1 MIEKNIL
8 VFGGSGQIGR
18 HLIRRLTKNNHL
30 VTVVTRNQHKKGA
43 ILKTQGNPGYV
54 EIVESNIFDEEKLS
68 KLMTK
73 KDICINLVGILYED
87 KKNTFKNIHVH
98 FPSLISKLCEKH
110 KLKQFIHLSAL
121 GIEKAK
127 DSNYAKSKLEGEK
140 QISESFKKMNTTK
153 MELIQIHNL
162 VDWKTQIKTL
172 RQMKESG
179 EISYIGITHYKSS
192 AFKEME
198 DIIKK
203 EPIDFAQFNYSIGER
218 DAEER
223 LLPICQEFGV
233 ATIINR
239 PFMRGK
245 LFRSFKNQTLPD
257 WCKDYDINS
266 WGQFFLKYII
276 ANPAVTNIIP
286 ATSKSKNMLDNSIA
300 GMGRVTDL
308 KIQKRIYFYIWR

>member
-1 MIEKNIL
+1 MSTSFLLSGLKFGSVLAQNQMLRRTIPSSGESLPIIGLGTSRVFDVDPEDREELKIRKEIIEVLLNN
-8 VFGGSGQIGR
+8 GGSLVDTSPMYGQSED
-18 HLIRRLTKNNHL
+18 LL
-30 VTVVTRNQHKKGA
+30 GA
-43 ILKTQGNPGYV
+43 ILDDYPRRN
-54 EIVESNIFDEEKLS
+54 ELFLA
-68 KLMTK
+68 TK
-73 KDICINLVGILYED
+73 VWIKG
-87 KKNTFKNIHVH
+87 K
-98 FPSLISKLCEKH
+98 P
-110 KLKQFIHLSAL
+110 
-121 GIEKAK
+121 
-127 DSNYAKSKLEGEK
+127 EGEQ
-140 QISESFKKMNTTK
+140 QISESFKKMNTAK

-308 KIQKRIYFYIWR
+308 KIQKRMLEML

>member
-1 MIEKNIL
+1 MSTSFLLSGLKFGSVLAQNQMLRRTIPSSGESLPIIGLGTSRVFDVDPEDREELKIRKEIIEVLLNN
-8 VFGGSGQIGR
+8 GGSLVDTSPMYGQSEDLLGKI
-18 HLIRRLTKNNHL
+18 LDDYPRRNELFLATK
-30 VTVVTRNQHKKGA
+30 VWIKG
-43 ILKTQGNPGYV
+43 
-54 EIVESNIFDEEKLS
+54 
-68 KLMTK
+68 
-73 KDICINLVGILYED
+73 
-87 KKNTFKNIHVH
+87 
-98 FPSLISKLCEKH
+98 
-110 KLKQFIHLSAL
+110 KQ
-121 GIEKAK
+121 
-127 DSNYAKSKLEGEK
+127 EGEQ
-140 QISESFKKMNTTK
+140 QISESFKKMNTAK

-233 ATIINR
+233 ATIINS

-245 LFRSFKNQTLPD
+245 LFRSFKNQALPD

-308 KIQKRIYFYIWR
+308 KIQKRMLEML

>member
-1 MIEKNIL
+1 MKDTKRNFLKLMSSSVLLSGLKFGSVLAQNQMLRRTIPSSGESLPIIGLGTSRVFDVDPENRQQLKIRKEIIEVLLNN
-8 VFGGSGQIGR
+8 GGSLVDTSPMYGQSED
-18 HLIRRLTKNNHL
+18 LI
-30 VTVVTRNQHKKGA
+30 GA
-43 ILKTQGNPGYV
+43 ILNDYPRRNELFLATKVWTKGKTEG
-54 EIVESNIFDEEKLS
+54 
-68 KLMTK
+68 
-73 KDICINLVGILYED
+73 
-87 KKNTFKNIHVH
+87 
-98 FPSLISKLCEKH
+98 
-110 KLKQFIHLSAL
+110 KQ
-121 GIEKAK
+121 
-127 DSNYAKSKLEGEK
+127 

-223 LLPICQEFGV
+223 LLPICQEYGV

-245 LFRSFKNQTLPD
+245 LFRSFKNQTLPN
-257 WCKDYDINS
+257 WCKDYDISS

-286 ATSKSKNMLDNSIA
+286 ATSKSKNMLDNSFA
-300 GMGRVTDL
+300 GMGRVADL
-308 KIQKRIYFYIWR
+308 TIQKRMLEML

>member
-1 MIEKNIL
+1 MSTSFLLSGLKFGSVLAQNQMLRRTIPSSGESLPIIGLGTSRVFDVDPEDREELKIRKQIIEVLLNN
-8 VFGGSGQIGR
+8 GGSLVDTSPMYGQSEDLLGQI
-18 HLIRRLTKNNHL
+18 LDDYPRRNELFLATK
-30 VTVVTRNQHKKGA
+30 VWIKG
-43 ILKTQGNPGYV
+43 KP
-54 EIVESNIFDEEKLS
+54 
-68 KLMTK
+68 
-73 KDICINLVGILYED
+73 
-87 KKNTFKNIHVH
+87 
-98 FPSLISKLCEKH
+98 
-110 KLKQFIHLSAL
+110 
-121 GIEKAK
+121 
-127 DSNYAKSKLEGEK
+127 EGAQ
-140 QISESFKKMNTTK
+140 QISESFKKMNTAK

-179 EISYIGITHYKSS
+179 EITYIGITHYKSS

-223 LLPICQEFGV
+223 LLPICQEYGV

-308 KIQKRIYFYIWR
+308 KIQKRMLEML

>member
-1 MIEKNIL
+1 MSTSFLLSGLKFGSVLAQNQMLRRTIPSSGESLPIIGLGTSRVFDVDPEDREELKIRKQIIEVLLNN
-8 VFGGSGQIGR
+8 GGSLVDTSPMYGQSEDLLGQI
-18 HLIRRLTKNNHL
+18 LDDYPRRNELFLATK
-30 VTVVTRNQHKKGA
+30 VWIKG
-43 ILKTQGNPGYV
+43 KP
-54 EIVESNIFDEEKLS
+54 
-68 KLMTK
+68 
-73 KDICINLVGILYED
+73 
-87 KKNTFKNIHVH
+87 
-98 FPSLISKLCEKH
+98 
-110 KLKQFIHLSAL
+110 
-121 GIEKAK
+121 
-127 DSNYAKSKLEGEK
+127 EGAQ
-140 QISESFKKMNTTK
+140 QISESFKKMNTNK

-223 LLPICQEFGV
+223 LLPICQEYGV

-245 LFRSFKNQTLPD
+245 LFRSFNNQTLPD

-308 KIQKRIYFYIWR
+308 KIQKRMLEML

>member
-1 MIEKNIL
+1 MSSSVLLSGLKFGSVLAQNQMLRRTIPSSGESLPIIGLGTSRVFDVDPENRQQLKIRKEIIEVLLNN
-8 VFGGSGQIGR
+8 GGSLVDTSPMYGQSED
-18 HLIRRLTKNNHL
+18 LI
-30 VTVVTRNQHKKGA
+30 GA
-43 ILKTQGNPGYV
+43 ILNDYPRRNELFLATKVWTKGKTEG
-54 EIVESNIFDEEKLS
+54 
-68 KLMTK
+68 
-73 KDICINLVGILYED
+73 
-87 KKNTFKNIHVH
+87 
-98 FPSLISKLCEKH
+98 
-110 KLKQFIHLSAL
+110 KQ
-121 GIEKAK
+121 
-127 DSNYAKSKLEGEK
+127 

-223 LLPICQEFGV
+223 LLPICQEYGV

-286 ATSKSKNMLDNSIA
+286 ATSKSTNMLDNSIA

-308 KIQKRIYFYIWR
+308 KIQKRMLEML

>member
-1 MIEKNIL
+1 MSTSVLLSGLKFGSALAQNQMLRRAIPSSGESLPIIGLGTSRVFDVDPENRQELKIRKEIIEVLLNN
-8 VFGGSGQIGR
+8 GGSLVDTSPMYGQSED
-18 HLIRRLTKNNHL
+18 LI
-30 VTVVTRNQHKKGA
+30 GA
-43 ILKTQGNPGYV
+43 ILNDYPRRNELFLATKVWTKGKT
-54 EIVESNIFDEEKLS
+54 
-68 KLMTK
+68 
-73 KDICINLVGILYED
+73 
-87 KKNTFKNIHVH
+87 
-98 FPSLISKLCEKH
+98 
-110 KLKQFIHLSAL
+110 
-121 GIEKAK
+121 
-127 DSNYAKSKLEGEK
+127 EGEQ

-223 LLPICQEFGV
+223 LLPICQDYGV

-245 LFRSFKNQTLPD
+245 LFRSFKNQTLPN
-257 WCKDYDINS
+257 WCKDYDISS

-286 ATSKSKNMLDNSIA
+286 ATSKSKNMLDNSFA
-300 GMGRVTDL
+300 GIGRVTDL
-308 KIQKRIYFYIWR
+308 KIQKRMLEML

>member
-1 MIEKNIL
+1 MSSSVLLSGLKFGSVLAQNQMLRRAIPSSGESLPIIGLGTSRVFDVDPEDREELRIREEIIEVLLNN
-8 VFGGSGQIGR
+8 GGSLVDTSPMYGQSENLIGVI
-18 HLIRRLTKNNHL
+18 LDDYPRRNELFLATK
-30 VTVVTRNQHKKGA
+30 VWTKG
-43 ILKTQGNPGYV
+43 
-54 EIVESNIFDEEKLS
+54 
-68 KLMTK
+68 
-73 KDICINLVGILYED
+73 
-87 KKNTFKNIHVH
+87 
-98 FPSLISKLCEKH
+98 
-110 KLKQFIHLSAL
+110 
-121 GIEKAK
+121 KA
-127 DSNYAKSKLEGEK
+127 EGEQ
-140 QISESFKKMNTTK
+140 QISESFKKMNTSK

-223 LLPICQEFGV
+223 LLPICQEYGV

-245 LFRSFKNQTLPD
+245 LFRLFKNQTLPN

-286 ATSKSKNMLDNSIA
+286 ATSKSKNMLDNSFA
-300 GMGRVTDL
+300 GMGRVADL
-308 KIQKRIYFYIWR
+308 NIQKRMLEML

>member
-1 MIEKNIL
+1 MSTSFLLSGLKFGSVLAQNQMLRRTIPSSGESLPIIGLGTSRVFDVDPEDREELKIRKEIIEVLLNN
-8 VFGGSGQIGR
+8 GGSLVDTSPMYGQSEDLLGQI
-18 HLIRRLTKNNHL
+18 LDDYPRRNELFLATK
-30 VTVVTRNQHKKGA
+30 VWIKG
-43 ILKTQGNPGYV
+43 KP
-54 EIVESNIFDEEKLS
+54 
-68 KLMTK
+68 
-73 KDICINLVGILYED
+73 
-87 KKNTFKNIHVH
+87 
-98 FPSLISKLCEKH
+98 
-110 KLKQFIHLSAL
+110 
-121 GIEKAK
+121 
-127 DSNYAKSKLEGEK
+127 EGEQ
-140 QISESFKKMNTTK
+140 QISESFKKMNTAK

-223 LLPICQEFGV
+223 LLPICQDYGV

-308 KIQKRIYFYIWR
+308 KIQKRMLEML

>member
-1 MIEKNIL
+1 MSTSVLLSGLKFGSALAQNQMLRRAIPSSGESLPIIGLGTSRVFDVDPENRQELKIRKEIIEVLLNNEGSL
-8 VFGGSGQIGR
+8 VDTSPMYGQSED
-18 HLIRRLTKNNHL
+18 LI
-30 VTVVTRNQHKKGA
+30 GA
-43 ILKTQGNPGYV
+43 ILNDYPRRNELFLATKVWTKGKT
-54 EIVESNIFDEEKLS
+54 
-68 KLMTK
+68 
-73 KDICINLVGILYED
+73 
-87 KKNTFKNIHVH
+87 
-98 FPSLISKLCEKH
+98 
-110 KLKQFIHLSAL
+110 
-121 GIEKAK
+121 
-127 DSNYAKSKLEGEK
+127 EGEQ

-223 LLPICQEFGV
+223 LLPICQEYGV

-308 KIQKRIYFYIWR
+308 KIQKRMLEML

>member
-1 MIEKNIL
+1 MSTSFLLSGLKFGSVLAQNQMLRRTIPSSGESLPIIGLGTSRVFDVDPEDREELKIRKEIIEVLLNN
-8 VFGGSGQIGR
+8 GGSLVDTSPMYGQSEDLLGQI
-18 HLIRRLTKNNHL
+18 LDDYPRRNELFLATK
-30 VTVVTRNQHKKGA
+30 VWIKG
-43 ILKTQGNPGYV
+43 KP
-54 EIVESNIFDEEKLS
+54 
-68 KLMTK
+68 
-73 KDICINLVGILYED
+73 
-87 KKNTFKNIHVH
+87 
-98 FPSLISKLCEKH
+98 
-110 KLKQFIHLSAL
+110 
-121 GIEKAK
+121 
-127 DSNYAKSKLEGEK
+127 EGAQ

-223 LLPICQEFGV
+223 LLPICQEYGV

-245 LFRSFKNQTLPD
+245 LFRSFNNQTLPD

-308 KIQKRIYFYIWR
+308 KIQKRMLEML

>member
-1 MIEKNIL
+1 MSSSVLLSGLKFGSVLAQNQMLRRTIPSSGESLPIIGLGTSRVFDVDPEDREELKIRKQIIEVLLNN
-8 VFGGSGQIGR
+8 GGSLVDTSPMYGQSED
-18 HLIRRLTKNNHL
+18 LI
-30 VTVVTRNQHKKGA
+30 GA
-43 ILKTQGNPGYV
+43 ILNDYPRRNELFLATKVWTKGKT
-54 EIVESNIFDEEKLS
+54 
-68 KLMTK
+68 
-73 KDICINLVGILYED
+73 
-87 KKNTFKNIHVH
+87 
-98 FPSLISKLCEKH
+98 
-110 KLKQFIHLSAL
+110 
-121 GIEKAK
+121 
-127 DSNYAKSKLEGEK
+127 EGEQ

-223 LLPICQEFGV
+223 LLPICQEYGV

-245 LFRSFKNQTLPD
+245 LFRSFNNQTLPD

-308 KIQKRIYFYIWR
+308 KIQKRMLEML

>member
-1 MIEKNIL
+1 MSTSVLLSGLKFGSALAQNQMLRRAIPSSGESLPIIGLGTSRVFDVDPENRQELKIRKEIIEVLLNN
-8 VFGGSGQIGR
+8 GGSLVDTSPMYGQSED
-18 HLIRRLTKNNHL
+18 LI
-30 VTVVTRNQHKKGA
+30 GA
-43 ILKTQGNPGYV
+43 ILNDYPRRNELFLATKVWTKGKT
-54 EIVESNIFDEEKLS
+54 
-68 KLMTK
+68 
-73 KDICINLVGILYED
+73 
-87 KKNTFKNIHVH
+87 
-98 FPSLISKLCEKH
+98 
-110 KLKQFIHLSAL
+110 
-121 GIEKAK
+121 
-127 DSNYAKSKLEGEK
+127 EGEQ

-223 LLPICQEFGV
+223 LLPICQEYGV

-245 LFRSFKNQTLPD
+245 LFRSFKSQTLPD

-308 KIQKRIYFYIWR
+308 KIQKRMLEML

>member
-1 MIEKNIL
+1 MSASVLLSGLKFGSVLAQNQMLRRIIPSSGESLPIIGLGTSRVFDVDPEDREKLKIRRQIIEVLLNN
-8 VFGGSGQIGR
+8 GGSLVDTSPMYGQSED
-18 HLIRRLTKNNHL
+18 LL
-30 VTVVTRNQHKKGA
+30 GA
-43 ILKTQGNPGYV
+43 ILDDYPRRN
-54 EIVESNIFDEEKLS
+54 ELFLA
-68 KLMTK
+68 TK
-73 KDICINLVGILYED
+73 VWIKG
-87 KKNTFKNIHVH
+87 
-98 FPSLISKLCEKH
+98 
-110 KLKQFIHLSAL
+110 
-121 GIEKAK
+121 
-127 DSNYAKSKLEGEK
+127 KLEGK
-140 QISESFKKMNTTK
+140 QQISESFTKMNTAK

-308 KIQKRIYFYIWR
+308 KIQKRMLEML

>member
-1 MIEKNIL
+1 MSTSFLLSGLKFGSVLAQNQMLRRTIPSSGESLPIIGLGTSRVFDVDPEDREELKIRKEIIEVLLNN
-8 VFGGSGQIGR
+8 GGSLVDTSPMYGQSEDLLGQI
-18 HLIRRLTKNNHL
+18 LDDYPRRNELFLATK
-30 VTVVTRNQHKKGA
+30 VWIKG
-43 ILKTQGNPGYV
+43 KP
-54 EIVESNIFDEEKLS
+54 
-68 KLMTK
+68 
-73 KDICINLVGILYED
+73 
-87 KKNTFKNIHVH
+87 
-98 FPSLISKLCEKH
+98 
-110 KLKQFIHLSAL
+110 
-121 GIEKAK
+121 
-127 DSNYAKSKLEGEK
+127 EGAQ

-223 LLPICQEFGV
+223 LLPICQEYGV

-245 LFRSFKNQTLPD
+245 LFRSFNNQTLPD

-286 ATSKSKNMLDNSIA
+286 ATSKSTNMLDNSIA

-308 KIQKRIYFYIWR
+308 KIQKRMLEML

>member
-1 MIEKNIL
+1 MSTSFLLSGLKFGSVLAQNQMLRRTIPSSGESLPIIGLGTSRVFDVDPEDREELKIRKEIIEVLLNN
-8 VFGGSGQIGR
+8 GGSLVDTSPMYGQSEDLLGQI
-18 HLIRRLTKNNHL
+18 LDDYPRRNELVLATK
-30 VTVVTRNQHKKGA
+30 VWIKG
-43 ILKTQGNPGYV
+43 KP
-54 EIVESNIFDEEKLS
+54 
-68 KLMTK
+68 
-73 KDICINLVGILYED
+73 
-87 KKNTFKNIHVH
+87 
-98 FPSLISKLCEKH
+98 
-110 KLKQFIHLSAL
+110 
-121 GIEKAK
+121 
-127 DSNYAKSKLEGEK
+127 EGEQ
-140 QISESFKKMNTTK
+140 QISESFKKMNTAK

-308 KIQKRIYFYIWR
+308 KIQKRMLEML

>member
-1 MIEKNIL
+1 MSSSVLLSGLKFGSALAQNQMLRRVIPSSGESLPIIGLGTSRVFDVDPENRQQLKIRKEIIEVLLNN
-8 VFGGSGQIGR
+8 GGSLVDTSPMYGQSED
-18 HLIRRLTKNNHL
+18 LI
-30 VTVVTRNQHKKGA
+30 GA
-43 ILKTQGNPGYV
+43 ILNDYPRRNELFLATKVWTKGKT
-54 EIVESNIFDEEKLS
+54 
-68 KLMTK
+68 
-73 KDICINLVGILYED
+73 
-87 KKNTFKNIHVH
+87 
-98 FPSLISKLCEKH
+98 
-110 KLKQFIHLSAL
+110 
-121 GIEKAK
+121 
-127 DSNYAKSKLEGEK
+127 EGEQ

-223 LLPICQEFGV
+223 LLPICQEYGV

-245 LFRSFKNQTLPD
+245 LFRSFNNQTLPD

-308 KIQKRIYFYIWR
+308 KIQKRMLEML

>member
-1 MIEKNIL
+1 MSTSFLLSGLKFGSVLAQNQMLRRTIPSSGESLPIIGLGTSRVFDVDPEDREELKIRKQIIEVLLNN
-8 VFGGSGQIGR
+8 GGSLVDTSPMYGQSEDLLGQI
-18 HLIRRLTKNNHL
+18 LDDYPRRNELFLATK
-30 VTVVTRNQHKKGA
+30 VWIKG
-43 ILKTQGNPGYV
+43 KP
-54 EIVESNIFDEEKLS
+54 
-68 KLMTK
+68 
-73 KDICINLVGILYED
+73 
-87 KKNTFKNIHVH
+87 
-98 FPSLISKLCEKH
+98 
-110 KLKQFIHLSAL
+110 
-121 GIEKAK
+121 
-127 DSNYAKSKLEGEK
+127 EGEK

-223 LLPICQEFGV
+223 LLPICQEYGV

-245 LFRSFKNQTLPD
+245 LFRSFNNQTLPD

-308 KIQKRIYFYIWR
+308 KIQKRMLEML

>member
-1 MIEKNIL
+1 MSASVLLSSLKFGSVLAQNQMLRRTIPSSGESLPIIGLGTSRVFDVDPEDREELKIRKEIIEVLLNN
-8 VFGGSGQIGR
+8 GGSLVDTSPMYGQSEDLLGQI
-18 HLIRRLTKNNHL
+18 LDDYPRRNELFLATK
-30 VTVVTRNQHKKGA
+30 VWIKG
-43 ILKTQGNPGYV
+43 KP
-54 EIVESNIFDEEKLS
+54 
-68 KLMTK
+68 
-73 KDICINLVGILYED
+73 
-87 KKNTFKNIHVH
+87 
-98 FPSLISKLCEKH
+98 
-110 KLKQFIHLSAL
+110 
-121 GIEKAK
+121 
-127 DSNYAKSKLEGEK
+127 EGEQ
-140 QISESFKKMNTTK
+140 QISESFKKMNTAK

-308 KIQKRIYFYIWR
+308 KIQKRMLEIL

>member
-1 MIEKNIL
+1 MSTSFLLSGLKFGSVLAQNQMLRRTIPSSGESLPIIGLGTSRVFDVDPEDREELKIRQQIIEVLLNN
-8 VFGGSGQIGR
+8 GGSLVDTSPMYGQSEDLLGQI
-18 HLIRRLTKNNHL
+18 LDDYPRRNELFLATK
-30 VTVVTRNQHKKGA
+30 VWIKG
-43 ILKTQGNPGYV
+43 KP
-54 EIVESNIFDEEKLS
+54 
-68 KLMTK
+68 
-73 KDICINLVGILYED
+73 
-87 KKNTFKNIHVH
+87 
-98 FPSLISKLCEKH
+98 
-110 KLKQFIHLSAL
+110 
-121 GIEKAK
+121 
-127 DSNYAKSKLEGEK
+127 EGAQ

-223 LLPICQEFGV
+223 LLPICQEYGV

-308 KIQKRIYFYIWR
+308 KIQKRMLEML

>member
-1 MIEKNIL
+1 MSSSVLLSGLKFGSVLAQNQMLRRTIPSSGESLPIIGLGTSRVFDVDPENRQQLKIRKEIIEVLLNN
-8 VFGGSGQIGR
+8 GGSLVDTSPMYGQSED
-18 HLIRRLTKNNHL
+18 LI
-30 VTVVTRNQHKKGA
+30 GA
-43 ILKTQGNPGYV
+43 ILNDYPRRNELFLATKVWTKGKTEG
-54 EIVESNIFDEEKLS
+54 
-68 KLMTK
+68 
-73 KDICINLVGILYED
+73 
-87 KKNTFKNIHVH
+87 
-98 FPSLISKLCEKH
+98 
-110 KLKQFIHLSAL
+110 KQ
-121 GIEKAK
+121 
-127 DSNYAKSKLEGEK
+127 

-223 LLPICQEFGV
+223 LLPICQEYGV

-245 LFRSFKNQTLPD
+245 LFRSFKNQTLPN
-257 WCKDYDINS
+257 WCKDYDISS

-286 ATSKSKNMLDNSIA
+286 ATSKSKNMLDNSFA
-300 GMGRVTDL
+300 GMGRVADL
-308 KIQKRIYFYIWR
+308 TIQKRMLEML

>member
-1 MIEKNIL
+1 MSTSFLLSGLKFGSILAQNQMLRRTIPSSGKSIPIIGLGTSRVFDVDPEDREELKIRKEIIEVLLNH
-8 VFGGSGQIGR
+8 GGSLVDTSPMYGQSEDLLGQI
-18 HLIRRLTKNNHL
+18 LDDYPRRNELFLATK
-30 VTVVTRNQHKKGA
+30 VWTKG
-43 ILKTQGNPGYV
+43 KT
-54 EIVESNIFDEEKLS
+54 
-68 KLMTK
+68 
-73 KDICINLVGILYED
+73 
-87 KKNTFKNIHVH
+87 
-98 FPSLISKLCEKH
+98 
-110 KLKQFIHLSAL
+110 
-121 GIEKAK
+121 
-127 DSNYAKSKLEGEK
+127 EGEQ
-140 QISESFKKMNTTK
+140 QISESFTKMNTAK

-223 LLPICQEFGV
+223 LLPICQEYGV

-245 LFRSFKNQTLPD
+245 LFRSFKSETLPN

-286 ATSKSKNMLDNSIA
+286 ATSKSKNMLDNSFA
-300 GMGRVTDL
+300 GMGKEVDL
-308 KIQKRIYFYIWR
+308 KIQKRMLEML

>member
-1 MIEKNIL
+1 MSTSFLLSGLKFGSVLAQNQMLRRTIPSSGESLPIIGLGTSRVFDVDPEDREELKIRKQIIEVLLNN
-8 VFGGSGQIGR
+8 GGSLVDTSPMYGQSEDLLGQI
-18 HLIRRLTKNNHL
+18 LDDYPRRNELFLATK
-30 VTVVTRNQHKKGA
+30 VWIKG
-43 ILKTQGNPGYV
+43 KP
-54 EIVESNIFDEEKLS
+54 
-68 KLMTK
+68 
-73 KDICINLVGILYED
+73 
-87 KKNTFKNIHVH
+87 
-98 FPSLISKLCEKH
+98 
-110 KLKQFIHLSAL
+110 
-121 GIEKAK
+121 
-127 DSNYAKSKLEGEK
+127 EGEQ

-223 LLPICQEFGV
+223 LLPICQEYGV

-245 LFRSFKNQTLPD
+245 LFRSFNNQTLPD

-308 KIQKRIYFYIWR
+308 KIQKRMLEML

>member
-1 MIEKNIL
+1 MSSSVLLSGLKFGSVLAQNQMLRRTIPSSGESLPIIGLGTSRVFDVDPENRQQLKIRKEIIEVLLNN
-8 VFGGSGQIGR
+8 GGSLVDTSPMYGQSED
-18 HLIRRLTKNNHL
+18 LI
-30 VTVVTRNQHKKGA
+30 GA
-43 ILKTQGNPGYV
+43 ILNDYPRRNELFLATKVWTKGKTEG
-54 EIVESNIFDEEKLS
+54 
-68 KLMTK
+68 
-73 KDICINLVGILYED
+73 
-87 KKNTFKNIHVH
+87 
-98 FPSLISKLCEKH
+98 
-110 KLKQFIHLSAL
+110 KQ
-121 GIEKAK
+121 
-127 DSNYAKSKLEGEK
+127 

-218 DAEER
+218 GAEER
-223 LLPICQEFGV
+223 LLPICQEYGV

-245 LFRSFKNQTLPD
+245 LFRSFKNQTLPN

-286 ATSKSKNMLDNSIA
+286 ATSKSKNMLDNSFA
-300 GMGRVTDL
+300 GMGRVADL
-308 KIQKRIYFYIWR
+308 TIQKRMLEML

>member
-1 MIEKNIL
+1 MSTSFLLSGLKFGSVLAQNQMLRRTIPSSGESLPIIGLGTSRVFDVDPEDREELKIRKEIIEVLLNN
-8 VFGGSGQIGR
+8 GGSLVDTSPMYGQSEDLLGKI
-18 HLIRRLTKNNHL
+18 LDDYPRRNELFLATK
-30 VTVVTRNQHKKGA
+30 VWIKG
-43 ILKTQGNPGYV
+43 
-54 EIVESNIFDEEKLS
+54 
-68 KLMTK
+68 
-73 KDICINLVGILYED
+73 
-87 KKNTFKNIHVH
+87 
-98 FPSLISKLCEKH
+98 KH
-110 KLKQFIHLSAL
+110 
-121 GIEKAK
+121 
-127 DSNYAKSKLEGEK
+127 EGEQ
-140 QISESFKKMNTTK
+140 QISESFKKMNTAK

-218 DAEER
+218 EAEER
-223 LLPICQEFGV
+223 LLPICQEYGV

-308 KIQKRIYFYIWR
+308 KIQKRMLEML

>member
-1 MIEKNIL
+1 MSTSFLLSGLKFGSVLAQNQMLRRTIPSSGESLPIIGLGTSRVFDVDPEDREELKIRKEIIEVLLNN
-8 VFGGSGQIGR
+8 GGSLVDTSPMYGQSEDLLGQI
-18 HLIRRLTKNNHL
+18 LDDYPRRNELFLATK
-30 VTVVTRNQHKKGA
+30 VWIKG
-43 ILKTQGNPGYV
+43 KP
-54 EIVESNIFDEEKLS
+54 
-68 KLMTK
+68 
-73 KDICINLVGILYED
+73 
-87 KKNTFKNIHVH
+87 
-98 FPSLISKLCEKH
+98 
-110 KLKQFIHLSAL
+110 
-121 GIEKAK
+121 
-127 DSNYAKSKLEGEK
+127 EGEQ
-140 QISESFKKMNTTK
+140 QISESFTKMNTAK

-308 KIQKRIYFYIWR
+308 KIQKRMLEML

>member
-1 MIEKNIL
+1 MSTSFLLSGLKFGSVLAQNQMLRRTIPSSGESLPIIGLGTSRVFDVDPEDREELKIRKEIIEVLLNN
-8 VFGGSGQIGR
+8 GGSLVDTSPMYGQSEDLLGQI
-18 HLIRRLTKNNHL
+18 LDDYPRRNELFLATK
-30 VTVVTRNQHKKGA
+30 VWIKG
-43 ILKTQGNPGYV
+43 KP
-54 EIVESNIFDEEKLS
+54 
-68 KLMTK
+68 
-73 KDICINLVGILYED
+73 
-87 KKNTFKNIHVH
+87 
-98 FPSLISKLCEKH
+98 
-110 KLKQFIHLSAL
+110 
-121 GIEKAK
+121 
-127 DSNYAKSKLEGEK
+127 EGEQ
-140 QISESFKKMNTTK
+140 QISESFKKMNTAK

-172 RQMKESG
+172 RQMKEFG

-218 DAEER
+218 EAEER
-223 LLPICQEFGV
+223 LLPICQEYGV

-308 KIQKRIYFYIWR
+308 KIQKRMLEML

>member
-1 MIEKNIL
+1 MSTSFLLSGLKFGSVLAQNQMLRRTIPSSGESLPIIGLGTSRVFDVDPEDREELKIRKQIIEVLLNN
-8 VFGGSGQIGR
+8 GGSLVDTSPMYGQSEDLLGQI
-18 HLIRRLTKNNHL
+18 LDDYPRRNELFLATK
-30 VTVVTRNQHKKGA
+30 VWIKG
-43 ILKTQGNPGYV
+43 KP
-54 EIVESNIFDEEKLS
+54 
-68 KLMTK
+68 
-73 KDICINLVGILYED
+73 
-87 KKNTFKNIHVH
+87 
-98 FPSLISKLCEKH
+98 
-110 KLKQFIHLSAL
+110 
-121 GIEKAK
+121 
-127 DSNYAKSKLEGEK
+127 EGEQ
-140 QISESFKKMNTTK
+140 QISESFKKMNTAK

-223 LLPICQEFGV
+223 LLPICQEYGV

-308 KIQKRIYFYIWR
+308 KIQKRMLEML

>member
-1 MIEKNIL
+1 MSTSFLLSGLKFGSVLAQNQMLRRTIPSSGESLPIIGLGTSRVFDVDPEDREELKIRKEIIEVLLNN
-8 VFGGSGQIGR
+8 GGSLVDTSPMYGQSEDLLGQI
-18 HLIRRLTKNNHL
+18 LDDYPRRNELFLATK
-30 VTVVTRNQHKKGA
+30 VWIKG
-43 ILKTQGNPGYV
+43 
-54 EIVESNIFDEEKLS
+54 
-68 KLMTK
+68 
-73 KDICINLVGILYED
+73 
-87 KKNTFKNIHVH
+87 
-98 FPSLISKLCEKH
+98 
-110 KLKQFIHLSAL
+110 KQ
-121 GIEKAK
+121 
-127 DSNYAKSKLEGEK
+127 EGEQ
-140 QISESFKKMNTTK
+140 QISESFKKMNTAK

-308 KIQKRIYFYIWR
+308 KIQKRMLEML

>member
-1 MIEKNIL
+1 MSTSILLSGLKFGSVLAQNQMLRRTIPSSGESLPIIGLGTSRVFDVDPENRQELKIRKEIIEVLLNN
-8 VFGGSGQIGR
+8 GGSLVDTSPMYGQSED
-18 HLIRRLTKNNHL
+18 LI
-30 VTVVTRNQHKKGA
+30 GA
-43 ILKTQGNPGYV
+43 ILNDYPRRNELFLATKVWTKGKT
-54 EIVESNIFDEEKLS
+54 
-68 KLMTK
+68 
-73 KDICINLVGILYED
+73 
-87 KKNTFKNIHVH
+87 
-98 FPSLISKLCEKH
+98 
-110 KLKQFIHLSAL
+110 
-121 GIEKAK
+121 
-127 DSNYAKSKLEGEK
+127 EGEQ

-223 LLPICQEFGV
+223 LLPICQEYGV

-245 LFRSFKNQTLPD
+245 LFRSFKNQTLPN
-257 WCKDYDINS
+257 WCKDYDIRS

-308 KIQKRIYFYIWR
+308 KIQKRMLEML

>member
-1 MIEKNIL
+1 MSTSFLLSGLKFGSVLAQNQMLRRTIPSSGESLPIIGLGTSRVFDVDPEDREELKIRKEIIEVLLNN
-8 VFGGSGQIGR
+8 GGSLVDTSPMYGQSEDLLGKI
-18 HLIRRLTKNNHL
+18 LDDYPRRNELFLATK
-30 VTVVTRNQHKKGA
+30 VWIKG
-43 ILKTQGNPGYV
+43 
-54 EIVESNIFDEEKLS
+54 
-68 KLMTK
+68 
-73 KDICINLVGILYED
+73 
-87 KKNTFKNIHVH
+87 
-98 FPSLISKLCEKH
+98 
-110 KLKQFIHLSAL
+110 KQ
-121 GIEKAK
+121 
-127 DSNYAKSKLEGEK
+127 EGEQ
-140 QISESFKKMNTTK
+140 QISESFKKMNTAK
-153 MELIQIHNL
+153 MELNQIHNL

-223 LLPICQEFGV
+223 LLPICQEYGV

-308 KIQKRIYFYIWR
+308 KIQKRMLEML

>member
-1 MIEKNIL
+1 MYGQSEDL
-8 VFGGSGQIGR
+8 LGQI
-18 HLIRRLTKNNHL
+18 LDDYPRRNELFLATK
-30 VTVVTRNQHKKGA
+30 VWIKG
-43 ILKTQGNPGYV
+43 KP
-54 EIVESNIFDEEKLS
+54 
-68 KLMTK
+68 
-73 KDICINLVGILYED
+73 
-87 KKNTFKNIHVH
+87 
-98 FPSLISKLCEKH
+98 
-110 KLKQFIHLSAL
+110 
-121 GIEKAK
+121 
-127 DSNYAKSKLEGEK
+127 EGAQ

-223 LLPICQEFGV
+223 LLPICQEYGV

-245 LFRSFKNQTLPD
+245 LFRSFNNQTLPD

-308 KIQKRIYFYIWR
+308 KIQKRMLEML

>member
-1 MIEKNIL
+1 MSTSFLLSGLKFGSVLAQNQMLRRTIPSSGESLPIIGLGTSRVFDVDPEDREELKIRKEIIEVLLNN
-8 VFGGSGQIGR
+8 GGSLVDTSPMYGQSEDLLGQI
-18 HLIRRLTKNNHL
+18 LDDYPRRNELFLATK
-30 VTVVTRNQHKKGA
+30 VWIKG
-43 ILKTQGNPGYV
+43 KP
-54 EIVESNIFDEEKLS
+54 
-68 KLMTK
+68 
-73 KDICINLVGILYED
+73 
-87 KKNTFKNIHVH
+87 
-98 FPSLISKLCEKH
+98 
-110 KLKQFIHLSAL
+110 
-121 GIEKAK
+121 
-127 DSNYAKSKLEGEK
+127 EGEQ
-140 QISESFKKMNTTK
+140 QISESFKKMNTAK

-308 KIQKRIYFYIWR
+308 KIQKRMLEML

>member
-1 MIEKNIL
+1 MKDTKRNFLKLMSSSVLLSGLKFGSVLAQNQMLRRTIPSSGESLPIIGLGTSRVFDVDPENRQQLKIRKEIIEVLLNN
-8 VFGGSGQIGR
+8 GGSLVDTSPMYGQSED
-18 HLIRRLTKNNHL
+18 LI
-30 VTVVTRNQHKKGA
+30 GA
-43 ILKTQGNPGYV
+43 ILNDYPRRNELFLATKVWTKGKT
-54 EIVESNIFDEEKLS
+54 
-68 KLMTK
+68 
-73 KDICINLVGILYED
+73 
-87 KKNTFKNIHVH
+87 
-98 FPSLISKLCEKH
+98 
-110 KLKQFIHLSAL
+110 
-121 GIEKAK
+121 
-127 DSNYAKSKLEGEK
+127 EGEQ

-223 LLPICQEFGV
+223 LLPICQEYGV

-245 LFRSFKNQTLPD
+245 LFRSFK
-257 WCKDYDINS
+257 INLCPIGAKITIS
-266 WGQFFLKYII
+266 
-276 ANPAVTNIIP
+276 AVGG
-286 ATSKSKNMLDNSIA
+286 NSS
-300 GMGRVTDL
+300 
-308 KIQKRIYFYIWR
+308 